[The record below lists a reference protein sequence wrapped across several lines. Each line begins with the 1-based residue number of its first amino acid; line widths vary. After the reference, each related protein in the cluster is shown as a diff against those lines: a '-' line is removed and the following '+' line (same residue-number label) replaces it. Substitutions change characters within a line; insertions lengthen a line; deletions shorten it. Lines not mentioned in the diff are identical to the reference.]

1 MTIVALRFMPSI
13 PFRKAG
19 SSGFPSCLE
28 VESGSC
34 ACWSVLVGRTT
45 TTRCEFLLFFL
56 LASML
61 KGLVPALFSN
71 LFHIFIKDISCQHNV
86 DYELSETL
94 QFFIVGVYGL
104 LEIRVNGVNEKI
116 PSQVD
121 RVLLGNRLV
130 VVTLGNDVLFLD

>member
-1 MTIVALRFMPSI
+1 
-13 PFRKAG
+13 
-19 SSGFPSCLE
+19 
-28 VESGSC
+28 
-34 ACWSVLVGRTT
+34 
-45 TTRCEFLLFFL
+45 
-56 LASML
+56 ML